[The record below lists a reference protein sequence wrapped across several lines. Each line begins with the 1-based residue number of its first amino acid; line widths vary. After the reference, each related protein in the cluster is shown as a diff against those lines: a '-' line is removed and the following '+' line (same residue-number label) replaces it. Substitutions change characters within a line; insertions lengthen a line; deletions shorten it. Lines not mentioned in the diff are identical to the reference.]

1 VKGNG
6 ASAEV
11 SGRRLDQW
19 LWFARLVK
27 SRSMA
32 ARLCAGRAVTVNQ
45 ATVSKANHLVRVGDI
60 IAAPQGAFRRTV
72 RVLGPGT
79 RRGPPA
85 EARLLYEEAAAPVHL
100 SEPAPSWIPL
110 LSEDDSLSLSENSF
124 QGEHAVVE
132 SGTVKLPMNGIDT
145 E

>member
-1 VKGNG
+1 VKGDG
-6 ASAEV
+6 ASAEL

-27 SRSMA
+27 SRSLA
-32 ARLCAGRAVTVNQ
+32 ARLCAGRAVMVNR
-45 ATVSKANHLVRVGDI
+45 AVVSKANHLVRIGDI
-60 IAAPQGAFRRTV
+60 IAAPQGAFRRTI
-72 RVLGPGT
+72 RVLGLGT

-85 EARLLYEEAAAPVHL
+85 EARLLYEEAAAPVHRL
-100 SEPAPSWIPL
+100 EMAPSWTPL
-110 LSEDDSLSLSENSF
+110 LSEDDPLSLSENSL

-145 E
+145 G